1 MESEFQ
7 MRARRADELSASVA
21 ASVRQMELEQPKP
34 RGRPPLR
41 RTSTISLG
49 FDGEEAFSSAE
60 EAAAAM
66 ANLTGAENLDS
77 ERDQF
82 SQTMTFGDSDTDS
95 DEEGEEY

>member
-1 MESEFQ
+1 MTEWGKLYTVLAETSF
-7 MRARRADELSASVA
+7 AFALRRA
-21 ASVRQMELEQPKP
+21 
-34 RGRPPLR
+34 
-41 RTSTISLG
+41 STISLG

-77 ERDQF
+77 ERDKF